1 MKGKEEEYEL
11 NFSHYTPSRAEY
23 DTSAMVSALA
33 HVIGGGG
40 AGAGELAAGEA
51 ISSSTDLP
59 SEAQGN
65 EKEKK
70 RHFRGVRQRPW
81 GKWAAEIRDPNKAA
95 RVWLGTF
102 ETAEDAAMAYDNA
115 ALKFKGKKAK
125 LNFPEKVPNGNL
137 FLNNRGVISQQSDQS
152 SITASDLALYDSRA
166 STISFASSSQDYFTS
181 EVMLN
186 FGDYSSGSSTSWPKK
201 SYGDKRGKDII

>member
-1 MKGKEEEYEL
+1 MHEG
-11 NFSHYTPSRAEY
+11 H
-23 DTSAMVSALA
+23 
-33 HVIGGGG
+33 
-40 AGAGELAAGEA
+40 
-51 ISSSTDLP
+51 
-59 SEAQGN
+59 

-137 FLNNRGVISQQSDQS
+137 FLNNRGVISQQNDQS
-152 SITASDLALYDSRA
+152 SITASDLVLYDSQA

-186 FGDYSSGSSTSWPKK
+186 FGDYSSGSSSGSSTSWPKK
-201 SYGDKRGKDII
+201 SYGDKRGKDIL